1 MTQENIIRK
10 SEKDTLLSNGMN
22 TFEIEIKSLLGE
34 KEVAE
39 ALKQRMCELDPNC
52 QLSGNNKQLNHYF
65 EGGDM
70 EELVI
75 KVSPHLNDEQLKKL
89 SHIVSAGSSFSV
101 RTRQKD
107 EQVLLVVKASL
118 DEGTSANTVSR
129 LEFEEEVELSLEEL
143 DNLLLEAGFDYQAK
157 WSRER
162 EEYNY
167 KGMNV
172 CLDKNAGY
180 GYLAEFEKVLEGGDD
195 SIILATRAEIES
207 IMQELGVSELSQDRL
222 ERMFAHYNQNWPD
235 YYGTDKVFVI
245 E

>member
-1 MTQENIIRK
+1 
-10 SEKDTLLSNGMN
+10 MN

-34 KEVAE
+34 ASKAE
-39 ALKQRMCELDPNC
+39 ELKRQMSALDPNC
-52 QLSGNNKQLNHYF
+52 RLTGRNKQLNHYF
-65 EGGDM
+65 DGGDM
-70 EELVI
+70 DELTKNI
-75 KVSPHLNDEQLKKL
+75 SLHLNDEQLKKL
-89 SHIVSAGSSFSV
+89 SHIVTTGSNFSV

-107 EQVLLVVKASL
+107 DQVLLVVKASV
-118 DEGTSANTVSR
+118 DEGSSANTVSR
-129 LEFEEEVELSLEEL
+129 LEFEEPVKLTLEEL
-143 DNLLLEAGFDYQAK
+143 DKILLESGFKYQAK

-162 EEYNY
+162 EEYDY

-180 GYLAEFEKVLEGGDD
+180 GYLAEFEKVLQGGDD
-195 SIILATRAEIES
+195 SALASARAEIES
-207 IMQELGVSELSQDRL
+207 VMRELGVAELPQDRL